1 MITLDK
7 KVAIVTGAANGIGRA
22 IAEVFSEEG
31 ARVVLADVD
40 GVQGRSVAKS
50 LPGAVFVQAD
60 VSVEAQVRAVV
71 EAALA
76 LNGHIDVLCN
86 SASFL
91 GPSHASLEASAEEW
105 RRCFAVTLL
114 GAQYFISA
122 VLPHM
127 LLSKAGSIV
136 NISAVQGVRGAKN
149 SVAYTSM
156 KHGLIGLTRSA
167 ACDYGSSKI
176 RVNAICPGPIQTQP
190 SGKPEDEL
198 DARQIGRTFLGRAG
212 LPREVAYAALFLASD
227 AASYI
232 TGAVVPVDG
241 GWTAM

>member
-7 KVAIVTGAANGIGRA
+7 KIAIVTGAANGIGRA
-22 IAEVFSEEG
+22 IAEVFHEAG
-31 ARVVLADVD
+31 ARLVLADID
-40 GVQGRSVAKS
+40 GGQGRSLAKS

-71 EAALA
+71 EAALL

-86 SASFL
+86 SASFP
-91 GPSHASLEASAEEW
+91 GPPHASLESSAEEW

-114 GAQYFISA
+114 GAQNFISA
-122 VLPHM
+122 ALPHM
-127 LLSKAGSIV
+127 LVRKAGSII
-136 NISAVQGVRGAKN
+136 NISSVQGVRGAKN

-156 KHGLIGLTRSA
+156 KHGLIGLTRSTA
-167 ACDYGSSKI
+167 YDYGLSKI
-176 RVNAICPGPIQTQP
+176 RVNAICPGPIQTRP
-190 SGKPEDEL
+190 VAKPEDEL
-198 DARQIGRTFLGRAG
+198 DPKVAARTFLGRAG